1 MKTLKY
7 LLFFTALLAIPAG
20 VLLKMNLLPGG
31 NLLTLGLLGMFVYF
45 TAKTIKDFIKKW
57 NDTSTIVFQ
66 ICIVLTSV
74 ILFSKYQF
82 WSFGDYPG
90 LLIIPWF
97 IFEVLK
103 YFIKNER
110 KNIKLTSV
118 SIIFAIL
125 LIPLFFPFDFWNAPR
140 MYIPQEWVNK
150 SVEVEVELPYKFKYI
165 ETEQL
170 AQKARQLKKERRYGE
185 AINIYYEA
193 IEIEPENPQL
203 LFDLAD
209 IYANINQLETA
220 ITLLDAAIKLDSTS
234 AAFYNNRGLL
244 YYKLNEDKLAIA
256 DYTKGVQL
264 DSTTLAL
271 YVNLAFAYYF
281 ENEFELAC
289 QSIENAEKLGYNVNA
304 NKDLRIIKKRYCK
317 EK

>member
-1 MKTLKY
+1 MYCFDIGY
-7 LLFFTALLAIPAG
+7 L
-20 VLLKMNLLPGG
+20 
-31 NLLTLGLLGMFVYF
+31 
-45 TAKTIKDFIKKW
+45 
-57 NDTSTIVFQ
+57 VFK
-66 ICIVLTSV
+66 IS
-74 ILFSKYQF
+74 ILEF

-97 IFEVLK
+97 IFEALK

-118 SIIFAIL
+118 SVIFAVLI
-125 LIPLFFPFDFWNAPR
+125 IPLFFHFDFWNSPR
-140 MYIPQEWVNK
+140 MYIPQEWGNRLLVKK
-150 SVEVEVELPYKFKYI
+150 SVEVEVELPYRFKYI

-220 ITLLDAAIKLDSTS
+220 ITLLGTAIKLDSTS
-234 AAFYNNRGLL
+234 VAFYNNRGLL

-256 DYTKGVQL
+256 DYTKGIQL
-264 DSTTLAL
+264 DSTTFSL

-304 NKDLRIIKKRYCK
+304 NKDLRIIKKNIARKNNLTYSADSQTRAT
-317 EK
+317 